1 MRMGAARQ
9 ARGAVR
15 EATERS
21 LIVSRD
27 HRAAWI
33 ALAAVAV
40 TLVIGLVAIG
50 QLAGTLE
57 TTMVQARVS
66 GVRTRV
72 ALLDVLYE
80 ARGETE
86 ALRAL
91 KETFDD
97 ARQYHTSRLVVFDA
111 TGTALETGSD
121 LEPQGGEVPTRWP
134 ANWLDV
140 GLVQLDGSATT
151 VADAVRA
158 REGASGFIELDGERW
173 LIAIG
178 VARKAPFALATMTP
192 WSSILTEIRRTTRPW
207 WLALCSMAL
216 VLVPA
221 PILFVQL
228 GWRRRLRRELRERQ
242 GLASSAAW
250 LSSAFQGLPAVAWAQ
265 DRDGRVIA
273 QSELAVARFGRLA
286 GTTLAESGAPEAFLE
301 RWSRALDTALASAR
315 APNDRDTPAVE
326 FDDER
331 ELDGERRV
339 ERTRVAPV
347 RSDGLDGAI
356 VGVIAVSFDVT
367 REFENELELEA
378 VLRRLG
384 AFVEHAPIAA
394 FERDARQNICAWTK
408 GAEQAFGCK
417 ASEARG
423 RTLAE
428 LRIAPPGE
436 TAEPAS
442 TAARPPTEREARA
455 PAIQRHV
462 GADGRTMFFAWNSVA
477 LRDADGRTT
486 STLSFVQDVT
496 ALQHARWLNSMQGQ
510 ALRWIL
516 ERRGLRGIVTSVLE
530 HLTQIVPD
538 ARAGVLL
545 LDADRVHLRAQLPSQ
560 LGADFDRALDGLELG
575 PHAGSFG
582 ASAWSRQRVVSVD
595 TQLDA
600 VWGPL
605 RELCDRFTIRA
616 AWSQPVLSS
625 TGETLGIL
633 SLYFTRERQPL
644 QAEIEVLEAAANLSG
659 IAIENARAAE
669 QRQSW
674 LERTAALNGIARA
687 ILDTASLEGC
697 ANAAI
702 ERVMGQLRCAR
713 VSVTLLRPEV
723 ELDLLLAV
731 TTKTPTS
738 VVAGPLPS
746 QARVQRELRA
756 QLEAG
761 EPVEIPDLAAIAEEL
776 GSLPQ
781 LRAEGLR
788 SCVLAPILRQGQLL
802 GTLNVSREQ
811 PGHLDPRDLGFLQE
825 VADILAVALDRQRMR
840 EHEQRLLARLA
851 IVNRI
856 GREILEVGTVH
867 GVAAAA
873 IDRVHEFMDCAVAS
887 VVVVDLARDSGELL
901 AVSERATH
909 ELATGLR
916 LPIAELGIGPLANL
930 QRNEPWSIVD
940 LSTQHALAPLQQ
952 RLHGAG
958 VRGLTCVP
966 LLARGELVGTLNI
979 GLARTGELDLE
990 ELDFVRQVA
999 DLLAVGI
1006 HQSEL
1011 NARLHAQTEIEHGL
1025 SGRLATLHQIGAA
1038 VLHART
1044 LNELLES
1051 AIESVRDAFGTLH
1064 TGVALFDEPA
1074 GATRPSS
1081 LCVLH
1086 VELPRRA
1093 VPPRLSTLARD
1104 ELAGLAHGTA
1114 HVIEDVLDAS
1124 LLDPSLTSF
1133 AEDGVRSLALVPLV
1147 VQGHLIGTLDL
1158 GSSRAGR
1165 PASSDLEFARE
1176 IAALLAVGV
1185 QHLGLHEKLLRNSE
1199 ELEQRV
1205 AERTLELTEVNEE
1218 LESYVRTVSHD
1229 LRAPLRA
1236 VQGLGTA
1243 IREDYGQRLG
1253 SEGRE
1258 FLGRMIAAAERMDRM
1273 LLDLLAYS
1281 RIGRTEM
1288 TLHPVALADA
1298 VAEARNQVGADLAE
1312 RHALLDVDEPLG
1324 TVLGHGPTLVHA
1336 LANLLTNATKFTPRA
1351 RQPLIHVRFESRA
1364 RAGRLWIE
1372 DNGIG
1377 IASEHH
1383 DRIFRPFER
1392 LHGADQYAGTGIG
1405 LALVRRAL
1413 ERMGGRTGVE
1423 SRPGEGSRFW
1433 VELPR
1438 MEHSA

>member
-1 MRMGAARQ
+1 MRMGSAKEKRGAARE
-9 ARGAVR
+9 AR
-15 EATERS
+15 ERS
-21 LIVSRD
+21 LSLLRD
-27 HRAAWI
+27 RRATWV
-33 ALAAVAV
+33 ALAAVAA
-40 TLVIGLVAIG
+40 TLTIGLVAIG
-50 QLAGTLE
+50 QLSDTLE
-57 TTMVQARVS
+57 TTMVQARVA

-72 ALLDVLYE
+72 ALLDALYE
-80 ARGETE
+80 ARGETA

-91 KETFDD
+91 KETFDG
-97 ARQYHTSRLVVFDA
+97 ARQYHTSHLVVFDA
-111 TGTALETGSD
+111 TGTALADGSD
-121 LEPQGGEVPTRWP
+121 LDTESPQPTTRWP
-134 ANWLDV
+134 SNWMDLA
-140 GLVQLDGSATT
+140 LVPLEGAPSS
-151 VADAVRA
+151 VADVVRV
-158 REGASGFIELDGERW
+158 RENASGFVEIDGERW
-173 LIAIG
+173 LVAIG
-178 VARKAPFALATMTP
+178 VAHEAPFTMATLTP
-192 WSSILTEIRRTTRPW
+192 WSTIAADIRRTTRPW
-207 WLALCSMAL
+207 WLALCLMAL

-221 PILFVQL
+221 PILFVQW

-242 GLASSAAW
+242 GLATSAAW
-250 LSSAFQGLPAVAWAQ
+250 LSHAFQGLPAIVWAQ
-265 DRDGRVIA
+265 DQDGRVIA
-273 QSELAVARFGRLA
+273 QSDLAVARFGRLA

-301 RWSRALDTALASAR
+301 RWSRTLEAALASAGS
-315 APNDRDTPAVE
+315 NDGPEPAFE

-331 ELDGERRV
+331 ELDGERLV
-339 ERTRVAPV
+339 ERIRFAPI
-347 RSDGLDGAI
+347 RAEDGTLA
-356 VGVIAVSFDVT
+356 GVIAISFDVT
-367 REFENELELEA
+367 REFENQAELES
-378 VLRRLG
+378 VLRRLS
-384 AFVEHAPIAA
+384 AFVEHAPVAA
-394 FERDARQNICAWTK
+394 VERDARQSVIAWTK
-408 GAEQAFGCK
+408 GAEHAFGCK

-428 LRIAPPGE
+428 LRITPPGE
-436 TAEPAS
+436 TAES
-442 TAARPPTEREARA
+442 AAGSVRPSAEREPRA

-477 LRDADGRTT
+477 LRDAEGCTT

-516 ERRGLRGIVTSVLE
+516 ERRGLRGIVSSVLD

-560 LGADFDRALDGLELG
+560 LGSDFDRALDGLELG
-575 PHAGSFG
+575 PQTGSFG

-600 VWGPL
+600 VWSPL

-633 SLYFTRERQPL
+633 SLFFPRARQPL
-644 QAEIEVLEAAANLSG
+644 QAEIEVLEAAANLAG

-702 ERVMGQLRCAR
+702 ERVMCQLHCAR
-713 VSVTLLRPEV
+713 VSVTLLRPQA

-731 TTKTPTS
+731 ASKTPTS
-738 VVAGPLPS
+738 VMAGPLPS
-746 QARVQRELRA
+746 QARLQSELRA

-761 EPVEIPDLAAIAEEL
+761 EPVELPDLAATPDDP

-811 PGHLDPRDLGFLQE
+811 PGHLEPHDLGFLQE

-867 GVAAAA
+867 GVAAAT

-887 VVVVDLARDSGELL
+887 VVLVDRAHDAGEVL
-901 AVSERATH
+901 AVSQSATG

-916 LPIAELGIGPLANL
+916 LSIGELGIGPLADL
-930 QRNEPWSIVD
+930 QRNEPWSIAD
-940 LSTQHALAPLQQ
+940 LDAQHALTPLQA
-952 RLHGAG
+952 RMRGAG

-966 LLARGELVGTLNI
+966 LLARGALVGTLNI
-979 GLARTGELDLE
+979 GLSRTGELDVE

-1044 LNELLES
+1044 LSELLET
-1051 AIESVRDAFGTLH
+1051 AIESVRDAFGTQY

-1074 GATRPSS
+1074 GAARAPGP
-1081 LCVLH
+1081 CVLH
-1086 VELPRRA
+1086 VELPRSTI
-1093 VPPRLSTLARD
+1093 PPRLSTLPRE
-1104 ELAGLAHGTA
+1104 ELVLLASGAA
-1114 HVIEDVLDAS
+1114 HVTEDVLDAS
-1124 LLDPSLTSF
+1124 LEDASLSGL
-1133 AEDGVRSLALVPLV
+1133 AHDGVRSLALVPLV

-1158 GSSRAGR
+1158 GSSRPGR
-1165 PASSDLEFARE
+1165 PAAADLEFARE

-1185 QHLGLHEKLLRNSE
+1185 QHLWLHEKLLRNSE
-1199 ELEQRV
+1199 ELERRV

-1253 SEGRE
+1253 AEGRE

-1288 TLHPVALADA
+1288 TLHPVKLADA
-1298 VAEARNQVGADLAE
+1298 LTEARNQVGADLAE
-1312 RHALLDVDEPLG
+1312 RRAQLDVDGPLG
-1324 TVLGHGPTLVHA
+1324 VVLGHGPTLVHA

-1351 RQPLIHVRFESRA
+1351 RQPLIHVRFEPRA
-1364 RAGRLWIE
+1364 RSGRLWIE

-1405 LALVRRAL
+1405 LAIVRRAL

-1423 SRPGEGSRFW
+1423 SQPGEGSRFW